1 MKRGLSMKT
10 DSSTECWGN
19 VGCEWIQKSQTND
32 FRVYYIMPYT
42 MEKLGDVKGLSILD
56 LGCGEGGYSRELA
69 RKGAK
74 VTSVDCSEMAVS
86 YAVSK
91 AKEDGLEISHLIRNS
106 NDLYGIADNTFDI
119 VLCAM
124 MLMDIEDFD
133 GTMKEINRVLK
144 SHGKVFISILHPCF
158 KPPVEHKWVKEKEGM
173 QVVVKDYFHPAE
185 WTGQID
191 GIKASVIYRHRT
203 LSDYVKVFARNGFII
218 TDMNEP
224 IPTEE
229 QAAMSPR
236 IAWLSKIPM
245 YLFIELKKTASF
257 SGND

>member
-1 MKRGLSMKT
+1 MLGK
-10 DSSTECWGN
+10 

-32 FRVYYIMPYT
+32 FRMYYIMPYT
-42 MEKLGDVKGLSILD
+42 IEKLGDVKGLSVLD

-69 RKGAK
+69 QKGAN
-74 VTSVDCSEMAVS
+74 VTSVDCSEMAIS

-91 AKEDGLEISHLIRNS
+91 AQERGLEILHFIRNS
-106 NDLYGIADNTFDI
+106 NDLYGITDSAFDI

-133 GTMKEINRVLK
+133 GTLREISRVIK
-144 SHGKVFISILHPCF
+144 PNGTVFISILHPCF
-158 KPPVEHKWVKEKEGM
+158 KPPVEHKWVKENETM

-185 WTGQID
+185 WTGKIA
-191 GIKASVIYRHRT
+191 GINESVIYRHRT
-203 LSDYVKVFARNGFII
+203 LSDYVKGFVRNEFII

-229 QAAMSPR
+229 QTAMSPR

-245 YLFIELKKTASF
+245 YLFIELKKSC
-257 SGND
+257 